1 MADTKSQDADIE
13 IMVQNFKDSLL
24 LAKEIRGLGL
34 EGGLGV
40 VNVTAQSHQSTFHE
54 PVDSPPPICQIR
66 LGYSPKGYAL
76 TTSSSPYDRWLVNKE
91 VPFETGEDVLKA
103 IVLYLTEA
111 QTVKEK
117 RSLD

>member
-76 TTSSSPYDRWLVNKE
+76 DRWLVNKE